1 MMCAEGRS
9 ALTSMPPR
17 LENIPSASARIQPGQ
32 LTPRTPHSR
41 AGRAEEALTEFEL
54 EQYGDRDDR
63 EHSLQQ
69 QSEPLLASSTDDSFP
84 PSGYRS
90 RGDDNLRTRWT
101 GRDSRRVIRWL
112 IANWGLILGSALA
125 LVLFFVAVLSYRR
138 PDVLLS
144 AVGVAETSPSPISSP
159 EQDDALP
166 LDPENIISYAN
177 YTRFP
182 LDPLEYKEECHKL
195 MGEVMG
201 AIEFWSG
208 EEDVVH
214 YDEVDPGP
222 YPTPEGLPTKVCSK
236 TITYMLDGHVGL
248 LADLALMAQAA
259 ALARDVN
266 ILKSPGSAVDIY
278 AHLLCRREEHSL
290 SMTLIGTAGSTSPSL
305 RLSEHQLK
313 VD

>member
-1 MMCAEGRS
+1 
-9 ALTSMPPR
+9 MPPR

-54 EQYGDRDDR
+54 EQYGERDDR
-63 EHSLQQ
+63 EHTSQQ
-69 QSEPLLASSTDDSFP
+69 QSEPLLASSTDDNFP
-84 PSGYRS
+84 PSGYRP
-90 RGDDNLRTRWT
+90 RGDDDLKTRWAS
-101 GRDSRRVIRWL
+101 RDSRRVIRWL
-112 IANWGLILGSALA
+112 TANWGLIIGSALA
-125 LVLFFVAVLSYRR
+125 LVLFLVVVVSYKR

-144 AVGVAETSPSPISSP
+144 AVGAAETSSSPIP
-159 EQDDALP
+159 TPKQDDKLP
-166 LDPENIISYAN
+166 PNPENIISYAN

-201 AIEFWSG
+201 GMEFWSG

-214 YDEVDPGP
+214 HDEVDPGT
-222 YPTPEGLPTKVCSK
+222 YPAPEGLPTRICSK

-259 ALARDVN
+259 ALAQEVN
-266 ILKSPGSAVDIY
+266 ILKYVV
-278 AHLLCRREEHSL
+278 LSL
-290 SMTLIGTAGSTSPSL
+290 TCTLICVGGQNLFS
-305 RLSEHQLK
+305 R
-313 VD
+313 